1 MKKLLLV
8 SPFTN
13 DRDLYPHLRN
23 FMDKISEDYE
33 IDYFHVK
40 ERGYWIESILGGLKR
55 NPFNKGSYS
64 AIYNIFKNS
73 VQLFLKRRQDYDA
86 VIAIDNFPYV
96 LASFFTGKTVTLWS
110 HDFVDSSQEKS
121 KTFIHRLVARA
132 TKSGLEKNNRLIIQ
146 DADRLALFLEANK
159 CDEPPK
165 HIFYLPVSLIAASPN
180 TQNVLCS
187 MRSTLPILMQI
198 GGINISRSNSGQL
211 LEHFQT
217 NSCKFKLFFH
227 GFISGEIQAIL
238 HKQDI
243 LPLISSVSVSPSQ
256 ISQIVDACDIGFVS
270 YVANDLNFHFIAR
283 ASGQLVE
290 FLRCGKP
297 IIVMGNTNLQEY
309 VEDNSIGI
317 SIESI
322 EDLVPAIEKIQKE
335 YSFYSRNCLA
345 KFNEIYNI
353 QLYIPTL
360 NGYLQSQFEVE
371 NSTFV
376 SSSSKMYMEKIAD
389 A

>member
-8 SPFTN
+8 SPFTD

-23 FMDKISEDYE
+23 FMDEISKDYD

-40 ERGYWIESILGGLKR
+40 ERGYWIESILGNLKR
-55 NPFNKGSYS
+55 NPFKKGSYS

-73 VQLFLKRRQDYDA
+73 VQLFLKRWQHYDA
-86 VIAIDNFPYV
+86 VIAIDNFPYA

-110 HDFVDSSQEKS
+110 HDFVDSSQAKS
-121 KTFIHRLVARA
+121 KKFIHRLIALA
-132 TKSGLEKNNRLIIQ
+132 TKSSLKKNNRLIIQ
-146 DADRLALFLEANK
+146 DADRLALFLDANN
-159 CDEPPK
+159 CDESPK
-165 HIFYLPVSLIAASPN
+165 HIFYLPVSLTAASPN

-198 GGINISRSNSGQL
+198 GGINISRSNSDQL
-211 LEHFQT
+211 LEHFQK
-217 NSCKFKLFFH
+217 NSHKFKLFFH

-238 HKQDI
+238 REQDI

-297 IIVMGNTNLQEY
+297 IIVMGNTNLQKY
-309 VEDNSIGI
+309 VEDNAIGI

-322 EDLVPAIEKIQKE
+322 EELVPAIEKIERE
-335 YSFYSRNCLA
+335 YSFYSRNSLA

-353 QLYIPTL
+353 QLYIPEL
-360 NGYLQSQFEVE
+360 NRYLQNHFEVR
-371 NSTFV
+371 SSIFV
-376 SSSSKMYMEKIAD
+376 ASSSKVCVGEIAD
-389 A
+389 V